1 MKAVTF
7 LLLILAACSKP
18 SDPPCEESQPS
29 LYSIAIWELVRREG
43 IALKAYECP
52 AGHRTIGIGRRD
64 DVLDSVTVDE
74 ARALLA
80 GDLQVRF
87 DQIAKL
93 LPDHERH
100 EHMAVALLAYNIGI
114 GKLTRSEQ
122 WPRIVNR
129 TDDVADMWLKYRY
142 YKSTNGQWRES
153 DNLRKARELEVAMW
167 NNDAHALA
175 SAYDKLQEM
184 ASKKYA
190 Q

>member
-7 LLLILAACSKP
+7 LLLFLAACSKP
-18 SDPPCEESQPS
+18 SDPPCEVSQPS

-122 WPRIVNR
+122 WERIVNR

-142 YKSTNGQWRES
+142 YKSPNGQWKES

-167 NNDAHALA
+167 LNDTDALRAAHDALLA
-175 SAYDKLQEM
+175 IAIQ
-184 ASKKYA
+184 KYN